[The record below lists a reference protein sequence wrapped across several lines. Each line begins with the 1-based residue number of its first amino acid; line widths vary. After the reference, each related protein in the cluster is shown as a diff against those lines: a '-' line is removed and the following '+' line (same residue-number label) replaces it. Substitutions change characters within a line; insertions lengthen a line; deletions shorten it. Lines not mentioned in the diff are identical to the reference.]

1 MEVLG
6 APPASNVSTIAS
18 LIKSLPNCDD
28 SVKQLL
34 SDHSITEECN
44 KPIPPPKT
52 FKLANVTVE
61 VLCLV
66 TLLNLQSLCSD
77 ASSKVV
83 SIEKGSYCSPA
94 TFNPVVAEKCDSVEK
109 HYNCLQSKVIEAL
122 NGDEALRCS
131 TDTRVKNLA
140 QIVLDTTRALESKI
154 AAGAIDDE
162 SDDKKTDEI
171 TLKSSESK
179 NETIKPNEKASDIK
193 IVENNSTESNESK
206 LSVEAK
212 PKETEPTLPEMLDGH
227 SPPTE
232 ESSKEETVIDSL
244 PKKTDDIS
252 SSDRENKVEEGTSF
266 SNGSD
271 ATGSSFISDDVKQ
284 DKPDPKVDETVDPA
298 FTEPDDEDDDYEDA
312 PLYKKDNIETNN
324 LAMEEPSA
332 PEEPSLEKSV
342 MHGPD
347 VSPASTSFFSYFIL
361 LAIVTIV
368 AYLVFHN
375 KKKILGL
382 ILEGRRQQGDR
393 RRSGG
398 KEYRKLDS
406 NLEDT
411 MESGKMASMRDV
423 IY

>member
-52 FKLANVTVE
+52 FKLANATVE

-77 ASSKVV
+77 ATSL
-83 SIEKGSYCSPA
+83 EKGSYCSPS
-94 TFNPVVAEKCDSVEK
+94 TFNPVVAGKCDSVEE

-131 TDTRVKNLA
+131 TDTSVKNLA
-140 QIVLDTTRALESKI
+140 QIVLDTTIALESKI
-154 AAGAIDDE
+154 AGAIDDE

-179 NETIKPNEKASDIK
+179 NETIKPDEKTSDIK
-193 IVENNSTESNESK
+193 IVENNSTEANESK
-206 LSVEAK
+206 SSVKAK
-212 PKETEPTLPEMLDGH
+212 PKETEPTLPEMLDGL

-232 ESSKEETVIDSL
+232 ESIKKETVIDSL

-252 SSDRENKVEEGTSF
+252 SSSDRENKVEEETSF

-271 ATGSSFISDDVKQ
+271 ATGSSSISDNVKQ
-284 DKPDPKVDETVDPA
+284 DKPDPKIDEAVDPA
-298 FTEPDDEDDDYEDA
+298 FTEPDDEDDSYEDA
-312 PLYKKDNIETNN
+312 ALYKKDNIETNN
-324 LAMEEPSA
+324 LALEEPSA
-332 PEEPSLEKSV
+332 QEEPSLEKSV
-342 MHGPD
+342 MRGPD